1 MVVTIWIYFSQVLS
15 SGEVNVLV
23 RPLGPA
29 AAKAAAARASR
40 GLGDGLTRVPA
51 GHRAAPVDLNTV
63 DWLAEDEEI

>member
-1 MVVTIWIYFSQVLS
+1 M
-15 SGEVNVLV
+15 NVLV

-63 DWLAEDEEI
+63 DWLADDEVI